1 MTSFLIDANEKKTM
15 SDSIFLK
22 VKECHIQK
30 QPFKGI
36 LKNFTKFRT

>member
-1 MTSFLIDANEKKTM
+1 MTSFLIDVNEKKTM